1 MGRGIPTPPLPF
13 LRRGEISDKFNG
25 VVNMRFPI
33 GDDLFRMGLLVMG
46 SVLLLFLI
54 ALLVLRL
61 FGGRL
66 KRTLEQEYGK
76 KRH

>member
-1 MGRGIPTPPLPF
+1 
-13 LRRGEISDKFNG
+13 
-25 VVNMRFPI
+25 
-33 GDDLFRMGLLVMG
+33 MG